1 MNRPPRGEGSQGFFW
16 CSVSFAHEEV
26 TGRQNRAVGAG
37 AQPPGDEE
45 VKPGEVLHQLDPRL
59 RDPQVRAVVAAAAA
73 WDGVVAGPRGDD
85 EDHPV
90 PAGHQQPL
98 QVGHRRRQRDFVDD
112 DDFSRDMIKAIL
124 LLCYSRKLALTV
136 SAAEAG
142 IVQAVYDHW
151 SIGGKGAAELRHL
164 REDGRDGVS

>member
-1 MNRPPRGEGSQGFFW
+1 
-16 CSVSFAHEEV
+16 
-26 TGRQNRAVGAG
+26 
-37 AQPPGDEE
+37 
-45 VKPGEVLHQLDPRL
+45 
-59 RDPQVRAVVAAAAA
+59 
-73 WDGVVAGPRGDD
+73 
-85 EDHPV
+85 
-90 PAGHQQPL
+90 
-98 QVGHRRRQRDFVDD
+98 VDD